1 MKINVEELRGYVGSV
16 LAQDICKG
24 LDAFYSDPE
33 HRRQFAEWKAKREG
47 AGVQEEKPAA
57 PLIRQAGQDTAGS
70 TA

>member
-1 MKINVEELRGYVGSV
+1 MKINVEELSGYVGSV

-33 HRRQFAEWKAKREG
+33 HRRQFLEWKAKRDVAG
-47 AGVQEEKPAA
+47 AREEKPAV
-57 PLIRQAGQDTAGS
+57 PLIRQAGQDRAGS